1 MQRELEEDL
10 SHRESVAIE
19 ADVRKI
25 NWKHLGSI
33 WNKKYGKL
41 FTVIIMDP
49 PWQVNLDLK

>member
-33 WNKKYGKL
+33 
-41 FTVIIMDP
+41 
-49 PWQVNLDLK
+49 